1 MFTGPSAVRFDGDRE
16 GFIESVR
23 RALYASKISSYAQGF
38 ALMKAAAQ
46 EYGWE
51 LDFGRIA
58 MIFRGG
64 CIIRAQFL
72 HRIREAYDKEPDLAN
87 LMLAPYFKDIIER
100 YQEDLRKVVST
111 AVLSGIP
118 VQAMSSAIAYFDS
131 YRSENLPANLLQA
144 QRDYF
149 GAHMFERTDKPR
161 GEFFHFNWTEHGG
174 RTSASAYTV

>member
-1 MFTGPSAVRFDGDRE
+1 M
-16 GFIESVR
+16 
-23 RALYASKISSYAQGF
+23 
-38 ALMKAAAQ
+38 
-46 EYGWE
+46 
-51 LDFGRIA
+51 RIL
-58 MIFRGG
+58 
-64 CIIRAQFL
+64 CL
-72 HRIREAYDKEPDLAN
+72 HRILR
-87 LMLAPYFKDIIER
+87 DIIER

-111 AVLSGIP
+111 ARSFGHP
-118 VQAMSSAIAYFDS
+118 GQAMSSAIAYFDS